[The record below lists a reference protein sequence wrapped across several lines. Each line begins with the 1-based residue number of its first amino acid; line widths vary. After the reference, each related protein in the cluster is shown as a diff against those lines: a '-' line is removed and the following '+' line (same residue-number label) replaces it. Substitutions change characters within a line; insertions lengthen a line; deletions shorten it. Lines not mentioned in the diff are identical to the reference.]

1 MPGINQ
7 LPAGSEG
14 AAAISLIW
22 ASTSWIC
29 SSLLLWLTWSHH
41 EGWSY
46 LSLLAV
52 SSISSTTFSI
62 VQQIRDITF
71 YVDIVT
77 EGFERKLR
85 LPADDPEL
93 AIANGSFGVDLVL
106 YYLQYYLYSVQAML
120 VMFWAAELC
129 QLTYQVG
136 ERRAIRLM
144 FRKLHTAG
152 KLISW
157 LLPLMTTLMLR
168 IPSLKESFVAFILI
182 ADLPLMISLA
192 IGSGLMIAVLIR
204 YVRTRQKFTQWSPPD
219 WNSGSTSQGGTAA
232 TGSQDSS
239 HRKLSGR
246 RGLYDRWL
254 MVRFTIAFVSL
265 AIFEC
270 TNTLFQVTALQN
282 NIKDSKASAPDLS
295 AGRAIQTMVLFMPGT
310 TPGIFIF
317 VVFGTTAS
325 SRKKLV
331 NLLIPKSW
339 RESSS
344 CCLGRRKSRS
354 STPGPL
360 SSGEGGITVKRSLT
374 VTSTSRL
381 RAGQA
386 YDDDFSEP
394 SMISMDDLTR
404 RSDGT
409 RSVHVSYMK
418 PLPLTPGSPPTS
430 RFNTPTKDS
439 SSRGGTFSNVRELTS
454 IEEKNSVGGGALTR
468 TNTDDS
474 LRLRVPDIQV
484 LGAEHSDDSGPILP
498 IQGHGVRLSRDMFTL
513 NREGSRSKGD
523 RKSLNFLRPNR

>member
-22 ASTSWIC
+22 ASISWIC

-62 VQQIRDITF
+62 AQQIRDITF
-71 YVDIVT
+71 YVDILT

-106 YYLQYYLYSVQAML
+106 YYLQYYLYNVQAML

-136 ERRAIRLM
+136 ERSTVRVM

-152 KLISW
+152 KLVSW
-157 LLPLMTTLMLR
+157 LLPLMTILMLR

-192 IGSGLMIAVLIR
+192 IGSGLMIAVLVR
-204 YVRTRQKFTQWSPPD
+204 YVRTRQKFTQWSPPN
-219 WNSGSTSQGGTAA
+219 WNSGSTSQGGTEPN
-232 TGSQDSS
+232 GSQDSS
-239 HRKLSGR
+239 HHNLSGR

-270 TNTLFQVTALQN
+270 TNVLFQVTALQN

-295 AGRAIQTMVLFMPGT
+295 AGRAIQTMILFMPGT
-310 TPGIFIF
+310 TPGIFTF

-325 SRKKLV
+325 SRKKLA
-331 NLLIPKSW
+331 NLLIPRSW
-339 RESSS
+339 RESSTG
-344 CCLGRRKSRS
+344 CFGRRTSRS
-354 STPGPL
+354 FSPDLLT
-360 SSGEGGITVKRSLT
+360 SGEGGITVKRSLT

-381 RAGQA
+381 RPSPAH
-386 YDDDFSEP
+386 DELSEP
-394 SMISMDDLTR
+394 SMISMEDLTR
-404 RSDGT
+404 GSDST
-409 RSVHVSYMK
+409 QLVQISYMK
-418 PLPLTPGSPPTS
+418 SLPLTPGSPPTS
-430 RFNTPTKDS
+430 RFNTPTEET
-439 SSRGGTFSNVRELTS
+439 SSRGGTTSNARELTS
-454 IEEKNSVGGGALTR
+454 IEETDSARGGSLTR

-474 LRLRVPDIQV
+474 LRAPDLQV

-498 IQGHGVRLSRDMFTL
+498 IQGHDVRLSRDMFTS
-513 NREGSRSKGD
+513 NRESTRKGD
-523 RKSLNFLRPNR
+523 RKSMSFLRPKR

>member
-239 HRKLSGR
+239 HP
-246 RGLYDRWL
+246 
-254 MVRFTIAFVSL
+254 
-265 AIFEC
+265 
-270 TNTLFQVTALQN
+270 LQN

>member
-14 AAAISLIW
+14 AAAVSLIW
-22 ASTSWIC
+22 ASASWMC

-41 EGWSY
+41 EGWS
-46 LSLLAV
+46 L
-52 SSISSTTFSI
+52 
-62 VQQIRDITF
+62 QQIRDITW

-93 AIANGSFGVDLVL
+93 AIANGSFGTDLVL
-106 YYLQYYLYSVQAML
+106 YYLQYYSYSVQAML

-136 ERRAIRLM
+136 EQRTIRVM

-157 LLPLMTTLMLR
+157 LLPLMTILMLR

-204 YVRTRQKFTQWSPPD
+204 YVRTRQKFTQWSPPN
-219 WNSGSTSQGGTAA
+219 WNSGTTSQGGTVA

-239 HRKLSGR
+239 HRNLSGR

-270 TNTLFQVTALQN
+270 TNTLFQFTALQN
-282 NIKDSKASAPDLS
+282 NMKDSKATAPDLS
-295 AGRAIQTMVLFMPGT
+295 AGRAIQTLVLFMPGT

-325 SRKKLV
+325 SRKKLAD
-331 NLLIPKSW
+331 LLIPKSW
-339 RESSS
+339 RGPSRT
-344 CCLGRRKSRS
+344 RRGGKSPS
-354 STPGPL
+354 STPDPL
-360 SSGEGGITVKRSLT
+360 ASDGGITVKRSLT

-381 RAGQA
+381 RAHQA
-386 YDDDFSEP
+386 LEDDFSEP
-394 SMISMDDLTR
+394 SMISMEDLGK
-404 RSDGT
+404 RSDT
-409 RSVHVSYMK
+409 ARSVQISSMK
-418 PLPLTPGSPPTS
+418 PLPLTPGSPPPTS
-430 RFNTPTKDS
+430 RFNNTPTKGISDT
-439 SSRGGTFSNVRELTS
+439 RGGATSNIRELTS
-454 IEEKNSVGGGALTR
+454 IEEKDSMGGGGGGALTR

-474 LRLRVPDIQV
+474 LRIPDIGV

-498 IQGHGVRLSRDMFTL
+498 IQGHERRLSRDMFTM
-513 NREGSRSKGD
+513 NRNSSRDRAGEGRSK
-523 RKSLNFLRPNR
+523 NFSRPKR

>member
-7 LPAGSEG
+7 LPSGSEG
-14 AAAISLIW
+14 AAAVSLIW
-22 ASTSWIC
+22 ASVSWIC

-62 VQQIRDITF
+62 VQQIRDITW

-106 YYLQYYLYSVQAML
+106 YYLQYYSYSVQAML

-136 ERRAIRLM
+136 ERRTIRVM

-152 KLISW
+152 KLVSW
-157 LLPLMTTLMLR
+157 LLPLMTILMLR
-168 IPSLKESFVAFILI
+168 IPSLKETFVAFILI

-204 YVRTRQKFTQWSPPD
+204 YVRTRQKFTQWSPPN
-219 WNSGSTSQGGTAA
+219 WNSGSNSGGTVV

-239 HRKLSGR
+239 QRNLSGR

-282 NIKDSKASAPDLS
+282 NIKDSKATAPDLS
-295 AGRAIQTMVLFMPGT
+295 AGRAIQTLVLFMPGT

-325 SRKKLV
+325 SRKKLA

-339 RESSS
+339 RESQRF
-344 CCLGRRKSRS
+344 CLGRRKRKS
-354 STPGPL
+354 SEPDAL
-360 SSGEGGITVKRSLT
+360 SLREGGITVKRSLT

-381 RAGQA
+381 RANPA
-386 YDDDFSEP
+386 HDDEFSEP
-394 SMISMDDLTR
+394 SMISMDDLTK
-404 RSDGT
+404 RSESS
-409 RSVHVSYMK
+409 RSVQISYMK
-418 PLPLTPGSPPTS
+418 PLPKTPDTPPIS
-430 RFNTPTKDS
+430 RFNTPTKGASAD
-439 SSRGGTFSNVRELTS
+439 GATANVRELTS
-454 IEEKNSVGGGALTR
+454 IEEKDSTGGGGLTR
-468 TNTDDS
+468 TNTDES
-474 LRLRVPDIQV
+474 LQVPDIHV
-484 LGAEHSDDSGPILP
+484 LGTEHSDDSGPILP
-498 IQGHGVRLSRDMFTL
+498 IQGRELRLSRDMFTMDRDRRR
-513 NREGSRSKGD
+513 NSAGEGRSK
-523 RKSLNFLRPNR
+523 NFSRPKR